1 MAAAQS
7 TEVSLSTEE
16 LQEMMVQKAQELFS
30 LCDKEAKG
38 FITKRDMQRLVP
50 ELPLSPDQ
58 LEDVFDHLD
67 QDGNGFLTMQ
77 EFTDG
82 FGCFLGFDQT
92 SSAEEDTAPQV
103 YEAEEGDD
111 QAMQK
116 FQEFIDSL
124 EIDVGMLENPERVRE
139 MWLQL
144 NLNSPELL
152 GNFEDFLRKVA
163 LDIKFKQQEHHRLE
177 DVLRS
182 KSSEH
187 DEEVQRLY
195 EEMEQQIKMEKEK
208 VMSEEKSKEKQAYE
222 DMKMELEAKDNQLR
236 DILLRQRQLE
246 EKLQE
251 LNLSETQ
258 TKQLNQSLSKT
269 NEALEN
275 KLHSSLS
282 GLKGAMAEVQEW
294 QEKADTERKQKT
306 RTAWR
311 VTAGMV
317 KERESLVKQLDL
329 LKNMNQKLRD
339 DKDEYETIRKNSRGE
354 TREVPVTME
363 TRPAPLARQGSSLSK
378 YLPASSVGR
387 TEGVLHRHSFP
398 PHLDPLEI
406 EDDGIEYDLIM
417 EELTQSSFDD
427 DNESTD
433 VISADLPSHNPTV
446 ERNLSR
452 QHPTRQLSR
461 QSRIV
466 AEEENCDSA
475 DSVAGT
481 RDSVE
486 NSEEEMFDIGEPR
499 GQPVGGNT
507 VGSTTP
513 EADASGTARMFKV
526 VFVGDSGVGKSTFI
540 YRVCH
545 DDYKATFSSTI
556 GVDFHLKTVVAKN
569 QKITMQL
576 WDTAGQER
584 FRSIT
589 KSYFRKADGV
599 IIMYDVSAEST
610 FTSIR
615 SWMESIQ
622 EGTSED
628 TVLMLVGNKV
638 DLLLENDLSGV
649 KSQVAKRLAQEYDA
663 LFFESSAKT
672 GVNITE
678 ALLHMAGKLCEKED
692 QQIEKALNLEEAVR
706 EKRCCKM

>member
-92 SSAEEDTAPQV
+92 SSVEEDSAPQVQV
-103 YEAEEGDD
+103 YEAEEGED
-111 QAMQK
+111 QALQK
-116 FQEFIDSL
+116 FQDFMDSL
-124 EIDVGMLENPERVRE
+124 EIDVGLLENYERVRE

-152 GNFEDFLRKVA
+152 GNFEDFLRKMVVD
-163 LDIKFKQQEHHRLE
+163 LRSKQQEHSRLE
-177 DVLRS
+177 DVLRN

-195 EEMEQQIKMEKEK
+195 EEMEQQIKMEKDK
-208 VMSEEKSKEKQAYE
+208 IKSEELSKEKQAYE
-222 DMKMELEAKDNQLR
+222 DLKMELEAKDSQLH

-246 EKLQE
+246 QKLQE
-251 LNLSETQ
+251 LNLSESQ
-258 TKQLNQSLSKT
+258 TKQLNQSLTKT
-269 NEALEN
+269 NEALQN

-354 TREVPVTME
+354 KREAPVTTE

-387 TEGVLHRHSFP
+387 TEGVLHSFP
-398 PHLDPLEI
+398 SHLDPLEI
-406 EDDGIEYDLIM
+406 EDDGIEYDVIM
-417 EELTQSSFDD
+417 EELTQNSFDE

-433 VISADLPSHNPTV
+433 VISTDLQSINPTV
-446 ERNLSR
+446 ERSISR
-452 QHPTRQLSR
+452 RHPSRQLSR

-466 AEEENCDSA
+466 AEENHGDL
-475 DSVAGT
+475 

-513 EADASGTARMFKV
+513 EQDTPGTARMFKV

-599 IIMYDVSAEST
+599 IIMYDVSTEPT
-610 FTSIR
+610 FTSVR

-649 KSQVAKRLAQEYDA
+649 KSHVAKRLAQEYDA

-678 ALLHMAGKLCEKED
+678 AVLHMAGKLCEKED
-692 QQIEKALNLEEAVR
+692 QQMEKALNLEEAVR

>member
-1 MAAAQS
+1 
-7 TEVSLSTEE
+7 
-16 LQEMMVQKAQELFS
+16 
-30 LCDKEAKG
+30 
-38 FITKRDMQRLVP
+38 
-50 ELPLSPDQ
+50 
-58 LEDVFDHLD
+58 
-67 QDGNGFLTMQ
+67 MQ

-92 SSAEEDTAPQV
+92 SSLEEDSLPVQV
-103 YEAEEGDD
+103 YEAEEGED
-111 QAMQK
+111 QAVQK
-116 FQEFIDSL
+116 FQEFMDSL
-124 EIDVGMLENPERVRE
+124 EIDTSMLENHERVRE

-144 NLNSPELL
+144 NLSSPELL
-152 GNFEDFLRKVA
+152 ENFEDFLRKVA
-163 LDIKFKQQEHHRLE
+163 GDLKSKQQEHHRLE

-182 KSSEH
+182 KSNEH

-195 EEMEQQIKMEKEK
+195 EEMEQQIRMEKEK
-208 VMSEEKSKEKQAYE
+208 MKSEEKSKEKQAYE
-222 DMKMELEAKDNQLR
+222 DLRMELEAKDNQLH
-236 DILLRQRQLE
+236 DILMRQRQLE
-246 EKLQE
+246 QKLQE

-258 TKQLNQSLSKT
+258 TKQLNLSLTQT
-269 NEALEN
+269 NAALES

-294 QEKADTERKQKT
+294 QQKADTERKQKT

-339 DKDEYETIRKNSRGE
+339 DKDAYETIRKSSRGE
-354 TREVPVTME
+354 ERDESVTM
-363 TRPAPLARQGSSLSK
+363 TTKPSQLARQGSSLSK

-387 TEGVLHRHSFP
+387 KDSFP
-398 PHLDPLEI
+398 SHLDPLEI
-406 EDDGIEYDLIM
+406 EDDGIEYDVIM
-417 EELTQSSFDD
+417 EELTQSSFDED
-427 DNESTD
+427 KDSSTD
-433 VISADLPSHNPTV
+433 VISADLQSNNPTV
-446 ERNLSR
+446 ERSFSR
-452 QHPTRQLSR
+452 RHPSRQLSR

-466 AEEENCDSA
+466 AEEQHGDLSDSVA
-475 DSVAGT
+475 GTRDSVAGT

-507 VGSTTP
+507 VSSTTTEQDP
-513 EADASGTARMFKV
+513 AGPARMFKV

-599 IIMYDVSAEST
+599 IIMYDVSAEPT
-610 FTSIR
+610 FTSVR

-622 EGTSED
+622 EGTSDD

-638 DLLLENDLSGV
+638 DLLLDNDLSGV
-649 KSQVAKRLAQEYDA
+649 KSHVAKRLAQEYDA

-678 ALLHMAGKLCEKED
+678 AILHMAGKLCEKED
-692 QQIEKALNLEEAVR
+692 QQMEKALNLEEAVR

>member
-1 MAAAQS
+1 M
-7 TEVSLSTEE
+7 SLAPVAM
-16 LQEMMVQKAQELFS
+16 EMK
-30 LCDKEAKG
+30 
-38 FITKRDMQRLVP
+38 
-50 ELPLSPDQ
+50 
-58 LEDVFDHLD
+58 
-67 QDGNGFLTMQ
+67 LT
-77 EFTDG
+77 
-82 FGCFLGFDQT
+82 
-92 SSAEEDTAPQV
+92 
-103 YEAEEGDD
+103 
-111 QAMQK
+111 
-116 FQEFIDSL
+116 
-124 EIDVGMLENPERVRE
+124 IDVGLVVMTMV
-139 MWLQL
+139 
-144 NLNSPELL
+144 ELL
-152 GNFEDFLRKVA
+152 ECSVKFCVLAWLYCRFL
-163 LDIKFKQQEHHRLE
+163 H
-177 DVLRS
+177 
-182 KSSEH
+182 
-187 DEEVQRLY
+187 
-195 EEMEQQIKMEKEK
+195 
-208 VMSEEKSKEKQAYE
+208 
-222 DMKMELEAKDNQLR
+222 MKAVRIRCDY
-236 DILLRQRQLE
+236 
-246 EKLQE
+246 
-251 LNLSETQ
+251 Q
-258 TKQLNQSLSKT
+258 TNA
-269 NEALEN
+269 ALES

-294 QEKADTERKQKT
+294 QQKADTERKQKT

-339 DKDEYETIRKNSRGE
+339 DKDAYETIRKSSRGE
-354 TREVPVTME
+354 ERDESVTM
-363 TRPAPLARQGSSLSK
+363 TTKPSQLARQGSSLSK

-387 TEGVLHRHSFP
+387 KDSFP
-398 PHLDPLEI
+398 SHLDPLEI
-406 EDDGIEYDLIM
+406 EDDGIEYDVIM
-417 EELTQSSFDD
+417 EELTQSSFDED
-427 DNESTD
+427 KDLTD
-433 VISADLPSHNPTV
+433 VISADLKSHNPTV
-446 ERNLSR
+446 ERSFSR
-452 QHPTRQLSR
+452 RHPSRQLSR

-466 AEEENCDSA
+466 SEEQHSDLS

-507 VGSTTP
+507 VGSTTTEKP
-513 EADASGTARMFKV
+513 NLGEEIGAAKIISLRSHRDKSRHAAGCHDAPTADPAGPARMFKV

-599 IIMYDVSAEST
+599 IIMYDVSAEPT
-610 FTSIR
+610 FTSVR

-622 EGTSED
+622 EGTSDD

-638 DLLLENDLSGV
+638 DLLLDNDLAGV
-649 KSQVAKRLAQEYDA
+649 KSHVAKRLAQEYDA

-678 ALLHMAGKLCEKED
+678 AVLHMAGKLCEKED
-692 QQIEKALNLEEAVR
+692 QQMEKALNLEEAVR

>member
-92 SSAEEDTAPQV
+92 SSVEEDSAPQVQV
-103 YEAEEGDD
+103 YEAEEGED
-111 QAMQK
+111 QALQK
-116 FQEFIDSL
+116 FQDFMDSL
-124 EIDVGMLENPERVRE
+124 EIDVGLLENYERVRE

-152 GNFEDFLRKVA
+152 GNFEDFLRKMVVD
-163 LDIKFKQQEHHRLE
+163 LRSKQQEHSRLE

-195 EEMEQQIKMEKEK
+195 EEMEQQIKMEKDK
-208 VMSEEKSKEKQAYE
+208 IKSEELSKEKQAYE
-222 DMKMELEAKDNQLR
+222 DLKMELEAKDSQLH

-246 EKLQE
+246 QKLQE
-251 LNLSETQ
+251 LNLSESQ
-258 TKQLNQSLSKT
+258 TKQLNQSLTKT
-269 NEALEN
+269 NEALQN

-354 TREVPVTME
+354 KREVPVTTE

-378 YLPASSVGR
+378 YLPASSVG
-387 TEGVLHRHSFP
+387 SFP
-398 PHLDPLEI
+398 SHLDPLEI
-406 EDDGIEYDLIM
+406 EDDGIEYDVIM
-417 EELTQSSFDD
+417 EELTQNSFDE

-433 VISADLPSHNPTV
+433 VISTDLQSINPTV
-446 ERNLSR
+446 ERSISR
-452 QHPTRQLSR
+452 RHPSRQLSR

-466 AEEENCDSA
+466 AEENHGDL
-475 DSVAGT
+475 

-507 VGSTTP
+507 VGSTTAEQDTP
-513 EADASGTARMFKV
+513 GTARMFKV

-599 IIMYDVSAEST
+599 IIMYDVSTEPT
-610 FTSIR
+610 FTSVR

-649 KSQVAKRLAQEYDA
+649 KSHVAKRLAQEYDA

-678 ALLHMAGKLCEKED
+678 AVLHMAGKLCEKED
-692 QQIEKALNLEEAVR
+692 QQMEKALNLEEAVR

>member
-92 SSAEEDTAPQV
+92 SSVEEDSAPQVQV
-103 YEAEEGDD
+103 YEAEEGED
-111 QAMQK
+111 QALQK
-116 FQEFIDSL
+116 FQDFMDSL
-124 EIDVGMLENPERVRE
+124 EIDVGLLENYERVRE

-152 GNFEDFLRKVA
+152 GNFEDFLRKMVVD
-163 LDIKFKQQEHHRLE
+163 LRSKQQEHSRLE

-195 EEMEQQIKMEKEK
+195 EEMEQQIKMEKDK
-208 VMSEEKSKEKQAYE
+208 IKSEELSKEKQAYE
-222 DMKMELEAKDNQLR
+222 DLKMELEAKDSQLH

-246 EKLQE
+246 QKLQE
-251 LNLSETQ
+251 LNLSESQ
-258 TKQLNQSLSKT
+258 TKQLNQSLTKT
-269 NEALEN
+269 NEALQN

-354 TREVPVTME
+354 KREVPVTTE

-387 TEGVLHRHSFP
+387 TEGVLHSFP
-398 PHLDPLEI
+398 SHLDPLEI
-406 EDDGIEYDLIM
+406 EDDGIEYDVIM
-417 EELTQSSFDD
+417 EELTQNSFDE

-433 VISADLPSHNPTV
+433 VISTDLQSINPTV
-446 ERNLSR
+446 ERSISR
-452 QHPTRQLSR
+452 RHPSRQLSR

-466 AEEENCDSA
+466 AEENHGDL
-475 DSVAGT
+475 

-507 VGSTTP
+507 VGSTTAEQDTP
-513 EADASGTARMFKV
+513 GTARMFKV

-599 IIMYDVSAEST
+599 IIMYDVSTEPT
-610 FTSIR
+610 FTSVR

-649 KSQVAKRLAQEYDA
+649 KSHVAKRLAQEYDA

-678 ALLHMAGKLCEKED
+678 AVLHMAGKLCEKED
-692 QQIEKALNLEEAVR
+692 QQMEKALNLEEAVR